1 MSAKQM
7 ATAAAVAVNIPKR
20 KEKPM
25 PKKPEKSILFSI
37 PNPLDKEHPINRG
50 WPHWTEVLF
59 FLLLVT
65 SIIMAIVSSDNVT
78 ITTDSDRAMAASF
91 GIWCATAVSLITMY
105 YNFGLFDRKRN
116 AESAEYLH
124 QHVQD
129 MVKYNE
135 KLFALKFD
143 QEQIVEREKMRQE
156 KAKLVNKQLTDVAQ
170 YLGGANKIVSMLNT
184 GLDKFLKANMKS
196 LQKQED
202 ESRESQINMID
213 RGLDRISELLIFS
226 FCGIDKDN
234 NAVLEGEELLAF
246 FKELQKYHLCKTKE
260 AFFDHFPIG
269 LDVECGEMSL
279 LDKICA
285 SKAKGLKKDDFV
297 AAVKGIVG
305 DSDDDDLTLVKDS
318 DKKAF
323 LDLLKTHKIVK
334 SNEEYFDKLHAID
347 RYLILE
353 GMNDR
358 TAELK
363 ELARGVL
370 LEYDQI
376 LEKLSEKEAELKRAH
391 PAAGSVT
398 KIELDNDVLD
408 AAKRSDSRSSGLG
421 KETTK

>member
-1 MSAKQM
+1 M

-20 KEKPM
+20 EGKSM

-37 PNPLDKEHPINRG
+37 PNPFDEEHPINRG
-50 WPHWTEVLF
+50 WPHWTETLF

-65 SIIMAIVSSDNVT
+65 SIIMAILSSDNVT
-78 ITTDSDRAMAASF
+78 ITTDSDHALVASF

-105 YNFGLFDRKRN
+105 YNYGLFDRKRN
-116 AESAEYLH
+116 AESAEYLQ

-129 MVKYNE
+129 MVEYNE
-135 KLFALKFD
+135 KLFSLKFD

-196 LQKQED
+196 LEKQEE
-202 ESRESQINMID
+202 ESRESQLNMID
-213 RGLDRISELLIFS
+213 RGLDRVSELLIFS
-226 FCGIDKDN
+226 FCGIDKDK

-246 FKELQKYHLCKTKE
+246 FKELQKYHLCQTKE

-269 LDVECGEMSL
+269 LDVECGDMSL

-285 SKAKGLKKDDFV
+285 SKSKGLKKDDFV
-297 AAVKGIVG
+297 AAVKGIIG
-305 DSDDDDLTLVKDS
+305 DSDDDDDLTLVKDS
-318 DKKAF
+318 DKQAF
-323 LDLLKTHKIVK
+323 LKLLKTHKIVK

-370 LEYDQI
+370 LEYDQT
-376 LEKLSEKEAELKRAH
+376 LMKLSEKEAELKRTH
-391 PAAGSVT
+391 PASGSVT

-421 KETTK
+421 KKSTK